1 MFFRCEH
8 LLIMICVEIAL
19 DHNACD
25 GRHRS
30 SDYVMD
36 VQQELSN
43 SDFTLLNVLSR
54 LSLSITVSDQVAL

>member
-1 MFFRCEH
+1 
-8 LLIMICVEIAL
+8 MICVEIAP